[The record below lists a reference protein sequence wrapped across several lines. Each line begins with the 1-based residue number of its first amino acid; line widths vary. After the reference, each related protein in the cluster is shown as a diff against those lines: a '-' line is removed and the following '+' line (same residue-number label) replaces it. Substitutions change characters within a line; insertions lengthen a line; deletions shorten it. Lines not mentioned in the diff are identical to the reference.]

1 MHKQDPAQPRSDDRF
16 VELLTR
22 HEAEIRGYIRASL
35 PSSHDV
41 AEVMQNV
48 SVVAWNKFALLEDAD
63 GNFAKWVCV
72 IARFEIM
79 KFRRGLAR
87 DRFVL
92 DDDLVRQMCDEG
104 EREVSGRGDEI
115 RQLEVCLERLPKDRR
130 EIVLA
135 AYRPGASIKELARGR
150 GKNPDALY
158 QLLRRIRQQLEN
170 CVLRQLRQPGEVN
183 A

>member
-1 MHKQDPAQPRSDDRF
+1 MQEDHF
-16 VELLTR
+16 VELLAK
-22 HEAEIRGYIRASL
+22 HEVEVRGFIRASL

-48 SVVAWNKFALLEDAD
+48 SLVAWNKFGLLKDAD
-63 GNFAKWVCV
+63 DSFAKWVCV

-92 DDDLVRQMCDEG
+92 DEDLVKQMCDEG
-104 EREVSGRGDEI
+104 EREVSSRVDEI
-115 RQLEVCLERLPKDRR
+115 RQLEFCLERLPKDRK

-135 AYRPGASIKELARGR
+135 AYRPGVSIKELAHRC

-158 QLLRRIRQQLEN
+158 QLLRRIRQQLET
-170 CVLRQLRQPGEVN
+170 CVLRQLKRMGEAN